1 MACAPP
7 RSPTSW
13 AATRRPCG
21 SGCTGSTPR
30 ASTGSATGQVPAR
43 SAPPGR
49 LHQGGEGVLAP
60 DQPQAPTHWTLDA
73 LAERAQAEGIR
84 VGRFPVR
91 FLFAWLAVARS
102 EEHTSELQS

>member
-30 ASTGSATGQVPAR
+30 ASTG